1 MGQSITVTEADFEA
15 AVLTPSFDHPV
26 LVDFYAT
33 WCGPCQVLKPIL
45 EALATE
51 YDITVAKVDIDSNPG
66 LARAF
71 RVGGVPDVRVVT
83 QGQVQEGFV
92 GVWPEPQIRQLLARI
107 GARSPLTDALAA
119 LHSAQASGD
128 PGALARALA
137 HLQQHY
143 PDHPEGLLVAAQQAL
158 GDGDASGAQRYLDR
172 VTTGDRQLEQRR
184 QALQELLAL
193 QAILAEP
200 ISDSAPL
207 SPLELD
213 FHQGCQAALAQDYP
227 AALEIFLA
235 LVQKDR
241 KFRQDGARK
250 AMLTLFN
257 LLGDEADLTLTYR
270 KRLMRSLY

>member
-15 AVLTPSFDHPV
+15 AVLTQSFDHPV

-45 EALATE
+45 ESLAAE

-107 GARSPLTDALAA
+107 GAQSPLTTALTA
-119 LHSAQASGD
+119 LHSAQVSGD
-128 PGALARALA
+128 QEGLTRALA
-137 HLQQHY
+137 HLQEHY
-143 PDHPEGLLVAAQQAL
+143 PDHPEVLLVAAQQAL
-158 GDGDASGAQRYLDR
+158 ARGDATSAQQYLDR
-172 VTTGDRQLEQRR
+172 VITPDRQLEQRR
-184 QALQELLAL
+184 QALEELLAL
-193 QAILAEP
+193 QAILAESLP
-200 ISDSAPL
+200 DSAPL
-207 SPLELD
+207 SPLELA
-213 FHQGCQAALAQDYP
+213 FRQGCQATLAQDYP
-227 AALEIFLA
+227 AALEIFLT

-241 KFRQDGARK
+241 RFRQDGPRK
-250 AMLTLFN
+250 AMLTIFK

-270 KRLMRSLY
+270 KRLMQSLY

>member
-15 AVLTPSFDHPV
+15 AVLTESFDHPV

-33 WCGPCQVLKPIL
+33 WCGPCQLLKPTL
-45 EALATE
+45 EALAEE
-51 YDITVAKVDIDSNPG
+51 YDITLAKVDIDSNPE
-66 LARAF
+66 LARTF
-71 RVGGVPDVRVVT
+71 RVEGVPDVRVVT

-107 GARSPLTDALAA
+107 GAQSPLTSALES

-128 PGALARALA
+128 QEGLARALA

-143 PDHPEGLLVAAQQAL
+143 PDHPEVLLTAAQQAL
-158 GDGDASGAQRYLDR
+158 AGGDVSSVQQYLDR
-172 VTTGDRQLEQRR
+172 VTTSDRHLEQRR
-184 QALQELLAL
+184 QALGELLAL

-200 ISDSAPL
+200 LPDSAPL

-213 FHQGCQAALAQDYP
+213 FRQGCQATLAQDYP
-227 AALEIFLA
+227 TALEIFLA

-241 KFRQDGARK
+241 KFRQDGPRK
-250 AMLTLFN
+250 AMLTIFK

-270 KRLMRSLY
+270 KRLMQSLY